1 MASAPGCNSKWGAS
15 TWSAADSANASTLT
29 WDVEGKL
36 ASLAQGSAV
45 TTYVYDAD
53 GNQLI
58 RRNPG
63 KVTVNLGG
71 GDELTYD
78 TGTKTSTG
86 TRYYS
91 IPGGI
96 TLVRESP
103 TKLTYQFADHHGTN
117 TLSIGRDSLAETRRP
132 TDPFGAPR
140 GTTSSTTAWAGD
152 KGYVGGLKDDATG
165 FTNLGARQ
173 YQPTTGR
180 FLSADPLLLPAD
192 PQQWNAYV
200 YSNNDPVNKTD
211 PTGMALEECASGMAK
226 CSNMGTKIE
235 GEGENYQKIVAQIQA
250 QAGARRDGYE
260 RFLQHQSMAKTSK
273 WVGAAPSTEEMEKSM
288 RQMRR
293 ATGLELEKDYLAKSP
308 YPTSLQE
315 GQSTIKIGKVNT
327 AEVDVCAAL
336 NAITCLDAWGIK
348 DWSEEMVA
356 KEYPGI
362 GDRDDRVN
370 SFRHLMWQA
379 RLSYEQ
385 GAENAEHWAI
395 AHEAFGPQPDLS
407 DYNYRDHLSDLVNN
421 ARGRNIGVEASRYGN
436 GHSRDQAMQYIL
448 EAVRA
453 DIRNGLYARRD
464 DFLPQ

>member
-1 MASAPGCNSKWGAS
+1 M
-15 TWSAADSANASTLT
+15 
-29 WDVEGKL
+29 EGQTKL

-117 TLSIGRDSLAETRRP
+117 TLSIGRDSLVETRRP

-173 YQPTTGR
+173 YQPSTGR
-180 FLSADPLLLPAD
+180 FLSPDPLLLPND

-226 CSNMGTKIE
+226 CSNMGTKVESE
-235 GEGENYQKIVAQIQA
+235 GPNYQKIVEQNNRDYYDTAREVGFGPTPAYSQRFAKSGPSNGGGNGIIMA
-250 QAGARRDGYE
+250 RFFIHMKSAAFGSLLGDNRSWSNSPADSARMTVFWDTDTGGAT
-260 RFLQHQSMAKTSK
+260 FT
-273 WVGAAPSTEEMEKSM
+273 VVPSTVAGHHDTVIGGTS
-288 RQMRR
+288 RH
-293 ATGLELEKDYLAKSP
+293 
-308 YPTSLQE
+308 PT
-315 GQSTIKIGKVNT
+315 TRNVWVPPRIVP
-327 AEVDVCAAL
+327 
-336 NAITCLDAWGIK
+336 
-348 DWSEEMVA
+348 A
-356 KEYPGI
+356 KEREI
-362 GDRDDRVN
+362 LVCLQ
-370 SFRHLMWQA
+370 FRLCHPSS
-379 RLSYEQ
+379 RLRAVPTRMAGVYQ
-385 GAENAEHWAI
+385 GA
-395 AHEAFGPQPDLS
+395 D
-407 DYNYRDHLSDLVNN
+407 
-421 ARGRNIGVEASRYGN
+421 
-436 GHSRDQAMQYIL
+436 
-448 EAVRA
+448 
-453 DIRNGLYARRD
+453 
-464 DFLPQ
+464 